1 LTLVSAGRV
10 GRAHGNDG
18 SFYVEQA
25 QHPLVVGTS
34 LSVGDRSYEVERR
47 AGTDSR
53 PLVRLTGLSDPR
65 SLRGELLLVEA
76 ELDEGEWLAA
86 DLTGCEVVGV
96 GRVARVVDAP
106 SCPLLELE
114 SGQLVPFIS
123 DAIRSVDVDGRRI
136 EVDAR
141 WLG

>member
-10 GRAHGNDG
+10 GRAHGHDG
-18 SFYVEQA
+18 SFYVEHA
-25 QHPLVVGTS
+25 QHPLAVGTS

-65 SLRGELLLVEA
+65 ALRGELLLVEA

-86 DLTGCEVVGV
+86 DLTGCEVAGL

-123 DAIRSVDVDGRRI
+123 DAIRSVDVAGRRI
-136 EVDAR
+136 EVDAE

>member
-1 LTLVSAGRV
+1 
-10 GRAHGNDG
+10 
-18 SFYVEQA
+18 
-25 QHPLVVGTS
+25 
-34 LSVGDRSYEVERR
+34 
-47 AGTDSR
+47 
-53 PLVRLTGLSDPR
+53 VRLTGLSDPR

-86 DLTGCEVVGV
+86 DLTGCEVLGV

>member
-1 LTLVSAGRV
+1 V
-10 GRAHGNDG
+10 GRAHGHDG
-18 SFYVEQA
+18 SFYVEQV
-25 QHPLVVGTS
+25 QHPLAVGTS
-34 LSVGDRSYEVERR
+34 LSVGDRSYEVDRR

-86 DLTGCEVVGV
+86 DLTGCEVAGL

-123 DAIRSVDVDGRRI
+123 DAIRSVDVAGRRI
-136 EVDAR
+136 EVDAE

>member
-1 LTLVSAGRV
+1 M
-10 GRAHGNDG
+10 GRAHGHDG
-18 SFYVEQA
+18 SFYVDHA
-25 QHPLVVGTS
+25 QHLLPVGTS
-34 LSVGDRSYEVERR
+34 LSVGDRTYEVERR

-65 SLRGELLLVEA
+65 PLRAQLLLVEA
-76 ELDEGEWLAA
+76 ELDEDEWLAA
-86 DLTGCEVVGV
+86 DLTGCEVAGL

-123 DAIRSVDVDGRRI
+123 DAIRSVDVAGRRI
-136 EVDAR
+136 EVDAE